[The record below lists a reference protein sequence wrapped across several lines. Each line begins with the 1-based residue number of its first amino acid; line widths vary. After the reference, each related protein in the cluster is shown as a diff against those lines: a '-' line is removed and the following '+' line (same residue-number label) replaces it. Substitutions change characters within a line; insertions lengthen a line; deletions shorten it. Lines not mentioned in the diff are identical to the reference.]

1 MSGSFGIHMTIRK
14 RPRDN
19 RGRVTCKGARNIVE
33 HAGHYMEKICESLSL
48 PREWYPKHYG
58 RFQVVSFGAR
68 WLTRE
73 LKDEF
78 DKYGDISILGR
89 LNRSRNRPG
98 RRVRCN
104 GHSLLVLH
112 TAAAQGGA
120 QAVKR
125 RDEVAVG
132 VDVPLASVVDRSS
145 N

>member
-1 MSGSFGIHMTIRK
+1 MDAAHRIDRVERA
-14 RPRDN
+14 RP
-19 RGRVTCKGARNIVE
+19 KPE
-33 HAGHYMEKICESLSL
+33 HEDS
-48 PREWYPKHYG
+48 
-58 RFQVVSFGAR
+58 
-68 WLTRE
+68 
-73 LKDEF
+73 
-78 DKYGDISILGR
+78 DISILGR

-98 RRVRCN
+98 RRVRCD